1 VRASQAVS
9 EINKLRLI
17 NTDRGSESLPLRQ
30 SFRFLRL
37 RSVTRSSADHLDT
50 LPFTIKHVKHL
61 TMQRCACHLTS
72 VLSVAAVHGGPEVVE
87 CRTCGTRILTGWK
100 EWPTLNAQERRR
112 YFTDVRR
119 LLLPAGVHLPVPTNH
134 GIARTVV
141 IRASTSTCSATASKR
156 LRPRGLLIRHTRE
169 RLASRERESARQNLR
184 GRRAADDYGYYTAE
198 NADTF
203 S

>member
-1 VRASQAVS
+1 
-9 EINKLRLI
+9 
-17 NTDRGSESLPLRQ
+17 
-30 SFRFLRL
+30 
-37 RSVTRSSADHLDT
+37 
-50 LPFTIKHVKHL
+50 
-61 TMQRCACHLTS
+61 MQRCACDLTS
-72 VLSVAAVHGGPEVVE
+72 VLSVAAVHVGPEVGE

-156 LRPRGLLIRHTRE
+156 LRPRGLLIRAAL
-169 RLASRERESARQNLR
+169 RLFPTNNPPHKNVCLILLPPTLA
-184 GRRAADDYGYYTAE
+184 
-198 NADTF
+198 
-203 S
+203 